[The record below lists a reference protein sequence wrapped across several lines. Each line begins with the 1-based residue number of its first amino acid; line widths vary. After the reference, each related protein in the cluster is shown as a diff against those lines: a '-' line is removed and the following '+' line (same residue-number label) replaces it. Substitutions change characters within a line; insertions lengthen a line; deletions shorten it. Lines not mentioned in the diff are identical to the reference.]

1 MTHMLWTTDVINNP
15 DEKDSFE
22 SYIKNNQRL
31 LDRLKEIISQKQMT
45 LMAKEFNI
53 NSYETPSWPCV
64 QAHINGRM
72 EAFEEI
78 KQLTDL
84 S

>member
-1 MTHMLWTTDVINNP
+1 MNIQWIANVINNEE
-15 DEKDSFE
+15 EKESFE
-22 SYIKNNQRL
+22 TYVKNNQRL
-31 LDRLKEIISQKQMT
+31 LKRLNEIISQKQML

-53 NSYETPSWPCV
+53 NSYETPSWSHV

-72 EAFEEI
+72 EALEEI
-78 KQLTDL
+78 RQLTDL